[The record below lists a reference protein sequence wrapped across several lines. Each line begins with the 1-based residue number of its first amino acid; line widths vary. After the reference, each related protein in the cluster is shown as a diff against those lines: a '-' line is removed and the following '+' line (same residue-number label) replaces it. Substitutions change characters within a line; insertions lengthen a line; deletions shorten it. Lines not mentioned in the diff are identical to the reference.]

1 MTRRWPAR
9 RGWYTNGDQIASTCG
24 LRATSAR
31 YAPPPVPI
39 STRPR
44 ACRHASVGKT
54 FTRSPTPPIM
64 DTNTPPRPPPRRQD
78 PDERVPAD
86 RAGGGGARAL
96 AEAAQHRRVRRERV
110 AAGDVEQDLAG
121 HERGRGV

>member
-1 MTRRWPAR
+1 MIRRWPAR

-31 YAPPPVPI
+31 YAPPPG
-39 STRPR
+39 R
-44 ACRHASVGKT
+44 A
-54 FTRSPTPPIM
+54 
-64 DTNTPPRPPPRRQD
+64 
-78 PDERVPAD
+78 PAA

-110 AAGDVEQDLAG
+110 AAGDVEQVLAVHVRRRRVAVEVG
-121 HERGRGV
+121 DDDRARLHRRADGRVVGPPAPVQEGRG